1 MDRIDNTQCNVSF
14 GAFIKR
20 ARLEKG
26 LFQEAVAR
34 ELGISQGY
42 YAHIEAGRRNV
53 DLSVALNICR
63 IIGIDINEFLEQYK
77 I

>member
-1 MDRIDNTQCNVSF
+1 MDRIDNTQCNKDF
-14 GAFIKR
+14 GAFIKK

-26 LFQEAVAR
+26 IYQEPIAS
-34 ELGISQGY
+34 ELNILQSYYSQ
-42 YAHIEAGRRNV
+42 IESGVRNM
-53 DLSVALNICR
+53 DLSLALNICR